1 MEQVKPKKNLG
12 QNFLLDKEIV
22 SLIVES
28 ADISLDDLVIEPGSG
43 TGIVTEKLIE
53 TGAQI
58 IGVEIDKDLIPV
70 LKEKF
75 KNRLNF
81 QLESNNVL
89 DASFGSLVG
98 GKPYK
103 VVGSIPYQI
112 SSPLIHKILFE
123 NIRPSIVCIVLQK
136 EVAEKIVGGVGQ
148 ATYMSNM
155 VELFYDSQ
163 MVKIIGPE
171 AFSPAPKVHSALL
184 LLTLKPIQ
192 PVINL
197 KKFKGFLHKAFSNRR
212 KMLNKTFS
220 VEQLEIA
227 KISKT
232 ARPQEVSLNN
242 FIKLYHEDLA
252 MKELSR
258 LQCPLGYTI

>member
-28 ADISLDDLVIEPGSG
+28 ADILLDDLVIEPGSG

-58 IGVEIDKDLIPV
+58 IGVEIDKDLIPA
-70 LKEKF
+70 LKERF
-75 KNRLNF
+75 KSKLNF
-81 QLESNNVL
+81 QLESNSVL

-98 GKPYK
+98 GKAYK

-148 ATYMSNM
+148 GTYMSSM

-163 MVKIIGPE
+163 IVKIIGPE
-171 AFSPAPKVHSALL
+171 AFNPAPKVHSALL

-220 VEQLEIA
+220 TDELQQAGINP
-227 KISKT
+227 T
-232 ARPQEVSLNN
+232 ARPQELTLTQLIN
-242 FIKLYHEDLA
+242 LYH
-252 MKELSR
+252 K
-258 LQCPLGYTI
+258 T